1 MSMQDSE
8 LQSLIILASKAIKS
22 IRSEPDYQESDVLKE
37 YIVLYEK
44 FIDAFDSNNLVKL
57 ELKFHRLSS
66 LSRAFLETS
75 NDWKK
80 PCLDSMYD
88 FEKSGK
94 KFFEY

>member
-1 MSMQDSE
+1 MNMQDNE
-8 LQSLIILASKAIKS
+8 LQDLVILASKAIKS

-37 YIVLYEK
+37 YIVLYEY
-44 FIDAFDSNNLVKL
+44 FIDAFNSNDLVKL

-88 FEKSGK
+88 FEKFGK
-94 KFFEY
+94 KVFKY